1 MFSSKVIMKNIDQQS
16 RNVILRLSVL
26 IALALV
32 ITIMYVSGCTQE
44 QVRTLGRNST
54 PTIDRVSKEELR
66 ELLNNFEEFA
76 TAAVTQS
83 ASQLDELQP
92 DFKTRKMSLVHRTR
106 FRQALNTML
115 ERDDP
120 IEAFIETWAFS
131 VRTTNYFKDGEGK
144 YSFGEHQ
151 HIAITTSE
159 KLQAEIERIGKI
171 FLKNKTY
178 IETQNKI
185 NKFAQ
190 TNPITGNFSN
200 TIVFVTKVQP
210 GGQSLF
216 KDVVSLP
223 LSPFKA
229 MTGVDRTASAI
240 YGLKGSADHMADVA
254 EELPESVRWQLL
266 LLLME
271 MEDTKVV
278 KTFLES
284 MSEFSQSSDRIADST
299 EKLPEQLRE
308 QLSILIEEIDAKQ
321 ASLQTTLDKA
331 EKTAATVERSLAK
344 ADEVADSF
352 GLTADSVNE
361 AAVAWEQSAEA
372 TNLALKEFGKLKPAR
387 KDPNSKS
394 SFNINDYRDTAET
407 VTMAANELRTLTA
420 EVREFVESDAVTK
433 YSLAV
438 ERCTDHLVWRI
449 VQLLLLVFVLALVYK
464 IVVRRHSAFRKP
476 A

>member
-1 MFSSKVIMKNIDQQS
+1 MCYVRRSERLNCMHQTRN
-16 RNVILRLSVL
+16 NVIVACVL
-26 IALALV
+26 WNPVLV
-32 ITIMYVSGCTQE
+32 ILPLLMCSCNQN
-44 QVRTLGRNST
+44 QVPGQIASSRS
-54 PTIDRVSKEELR
+54 VQMSKEELR

-76 TAAVTQS
+76 TAAIAQA
-83 ASQLDELQP
+83 ASQVDEMQP
-92 DFKTRKMSLVHRTR
+92 DFKTRKMGLVHRTR

-115 ERDDP
+115 DCDDA
-120 IEAFIETWAFS
+120 IEAFIETWALT

-144 YSFGEHQ
+144 YIFGEHQ
-151 HIAITTSE
+151 HLAVTTSE
-159 KLQAEIERIGKI
+159 KLQTEIERIGKI
-171 FLKNKTY
+171 FLNNNTY
-178 IETQNKI
+178 NETQNKI

-190 TNPITGNFSN
+190 ANPITGNYSN
-200 TIVFVTKVQP
+200 TIVFVTKVQS

-216 KDVVSLP
+216 KDVISLP

-240 YGLKGSADHMADVA
+240 YGLRDSADHVADVA

-271 MEDTKVV
+271 MEETRVV

-284 MSEFSQSSDRIADST
+284 MSEFSRSSARIATST

-308 QLSILIEEIDAKQ
+308 QLSILIEDIDVKQ

-331 EKTAATVERSLAK
+331 EKTATTVERSLAK

-352 GLTADSVNE
+352 GRTADSVND
-361 AAVAWEQSAEA
+361 AATAWEKSAEA
-372 TNLALKEFGKLKPAR
+372 TNLTLKEFGRLKPAR

-407 VTMAANELRTLTA
+407 VTMAADELRTLTA
-420 EVREFVESDAVTK
+420 EVREFAESDALTK
-433 YSLAV
+433 YALAV
-438 ERCTDHLVWRI
+438 ERCTNHIAWRI
-449 VQLLLLVFVLALVYK
+449 VQLLLLIFVLALVYK
-464 IVVRRHSAFRKP
+464 IVVRRHSAFRRT